1 MKKTMVSLVTAAAL
15 AGTFS
20 LGANASA
27 AEVTVKKG
35 DTLWNIAKA
44 NNITVEEIKEWNG
57 LSGDIIHPQDQLKVA
72 LSERYKIE
80 KGDTLWGISQN
91 YEGVTYQK
99 LAEWNSIANP
109 DLIYA
114 GDEITIYVDGQPK
127 AVETPVKEEAPAE
140 EPVTEDPAKEAPAE
154 EPVTEEPAEEAPAEE
169 PVTEEPAEE
178 ETAADPEVA
187 QELTMTATAYTATCE
202 GCSGITATGINLLK
216 NPDMKVISVDPD
228 VIPLG
233 SKVWVEG
240 YGEAIAGDTGGAIKG
255 NKIDIFI
262 PEYEDAIKYGLELE
276 QGSSENKATLL
287 SVEDYKGETIVFF
300 EFNNALGVASVAE
313 SKNGFS
319 LYRSGPYSGFE
330 GDTPYSTMGFDIE
343 TKSGLEISIL
353 AGKAFDTNI
362 QNVKLLGDGSE
373 RVLTITEKSRLFYA
387 IHEEPFDSLE
397 IIPIMDNH

>member
-35 DTLWNIAKA
+35 DTLWDIAKA
-44 NNITVEEIKEWNG
+44 NNISVEEIKDWNG
-57 LSGDIIHPQDQLKVA
+57 LSSDVIHPQDQLKVA

-114 GDEITIYVDGQPK
+114 GDELVIYVDGKPVP
-127 AVETPVKEEAPAE
+127 VEAPVKEKAPAE
-140 EPVTEDPAKEAPAE
+140 EPVTETPAEEAPAE

-169 PVTEEPAEE
+169 PVTEEPAEEAPAEEPVTEEPAEEAPAEEPAEEPAQEE

-202 GCSGITATGINLLK
+202 GCSGITATGINLLE

-262 PEYEDAIKYGLELE
+262 PEYEDAVNYGVQE
-276 QGSSENKATLL
+276 
-287 SVEDYKGETIVFF
+287 VEVNVYK
-300 EFNNALGVASVAE
+300 
-313 SKNGFS
+313 
-319 LYRSGPYSGFE
+319 
-330 GDTPYSTMGFDIE
+330 
-343 TKSGLEISIL
+343 
-353 AGKAFDTNI
+353 
-362 QNVKLLGDGSE
+362 
-373 RVLTITEKSRLFYA
+373 
-387 IHEEPFDSLE
+387 
-397 IIPIMDNH
+397 

>member
-1 MKKTMVSLVTAAAL
+1 MKKTMVSLVTAAAI

-35 DTLWNIAKA
+35 DTLWDIAKA
-44 NNITVEEIKEWNG
+44 NNISVEDIKDWNG
-57 LSGDIIHPQDQLKVA
+57 LSSDVIYPQDQLKVA

-114 GDEITIYVDGQPK
+114 GDELVIYVDGKPVP
-127 AVETPVKEEAPAE
+127 VETPVKEEAPAE
-140 EPVTEDPAKEAPAE
+140 EAPAEEPVTEAPAEEAPAEEPVTEAPAEEAPAE

-178 ETAADPEVA
+178 APAEEPAQEEETAADPEVA
-187 QELTMTATAYTATCE
+187 QELTMTATAYTASCE
-202 GCSGITATGINLLK
+202 GCSGITATGINLLE

-262 PEYEDAIKYGLELE
+262 PEHQDAVNYGVQEV
-276 QGSSENKATLL
+276 QVK
-287 SVEDYKGETIVFF
+287 VYK
-300 EFNNALGVASVAE
+300 
-313 SKNGFS
+313 
-319 LYRSGPYSGFE
+319 
-330 GDTPYSTMGFDIE
+330 
-343 TKSGLEISIL
+343 
-353 AGKAFDTNI
+353 
-362 QNVKLLGDGSE
+362 
-373 RVLTITEKSRLFYA
+373 
-387 IHEEPFDSLE
+387 
-397 IIPIMDNH
+397 